1 MLSFKS
7 DKIEEL
13 GNLLTTHPIYTSIDT
28 LEDAKVFMEHH
39 VFAVWDFMTLLKA
52 LQIKM
57 TNVTIPWVPTGDPAV
72 RMMINEIVLGEESDE
87 VVGGLSHFEW
97 YLQAMNEC
105 GADTSKIDEL
115 VNTVREGGDYHA
127 VIETLPF
134 SIQQFVTTTLEV
146 VEKGELH
153 EIAAAFTIGREN
165 LIPSMFIEFVRNLK
179 NEAPEQTKTLIHY
192 FERHIEVDGD
202 EHGPLAL
209 SMLTRLCDNSQ
220 KRYEQCLRVSEQV
233 LESRHL
239 LWDGAF
245 SDLLELKGSNK
256 AVSIA

>member
-1 MLSFKS
+1 
-7 DKIEEL
+7 
-13 GNLLTTHPIYTSIDT
+13 
-28 LEDAKVFMEHH
+28 
-39 VFAVWDFMTLLKA
+39 
-52 LQIKM
+52 
-57 TNVTIPWVPTGDPAV
+57 
-72 RMMINEIVLGEESDE
+72 
-87 VVGGLSHFEW
+87 
-97 YLQAMNEC
+97 
-105 GADTSKIDEL
+105 
-115 VNTVREGGDYHA
+115 
-127 VIETLPF
+127 
-134 SIQQFVTTTLEV
+134 
-146 VEKGELH
+146 
-153 EIAAAFTIGREN
+153 
-165 LIPSMFIEFVRNLK
+165 MFIEFVRNLK